1 MKKLLIFLLLIAM
14 LCMVGCGKDG
24 DDKNSDTTPVGG
36 VTQSTKA
43 PTEESTEAPT
53 EDPYAGWIRLM
64 ADVYIPEFPFADWA
78 EQNQDNIRCY
88 TIFIK
93 SNNSAAFHEYAKS
106 LADFGYTIEQTESY
120 SYMGTDPNGKTILLT
135 DFENGQMEINIY
147 Y

>member
-1 MKKLLIFLLLIAM
+1 MKRFLIFLLLIAM
-14 LCMVGCGKDG
+14 LCMVGCGKDSN
-24 DDKNSDTTPVGG
+24 DKNTDTPPVGS
-36 VTQSTKA
+36 VTK
-43 PTEESTEAPT
+43 PTEEPTEAPT
-53 EDPYAGWIRLM
+53 EDPYAGWIWLLG
-64 ADVYIPEFPFADWA
+64 DVYIPEFPFADWA